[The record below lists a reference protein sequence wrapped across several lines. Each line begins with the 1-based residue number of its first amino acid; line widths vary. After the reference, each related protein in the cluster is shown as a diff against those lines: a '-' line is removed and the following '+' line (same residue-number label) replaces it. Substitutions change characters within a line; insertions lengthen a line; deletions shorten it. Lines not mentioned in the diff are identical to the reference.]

1 MAVLSHGG
9 HEQASGAAE
18 RIWLCSHQVNQT
30 RGFTGTSAASASG
43 PPRPPKPKPYRSTA
57 ATPRQEPQENRAVVG
72 DAQRPN
78 AGVTK
83 RWKSALADIWPD
95 RLPGGQGDDIGC
107 NSEVFF
113 NQKQPPQAADLASIA
128 TPVSSPGSRS
138 PAARAASPC
147 GTPRRGS
154 RKPLS
159 LVGSQISATTEATE
173 LQPSVLTAE
182 RAPAAAL
189 TLPAALAD
197 VAQQASALLS
207 CDVRSSAATA
217 LATFAPPAVAVAAL
231 PPALP
236 AVAQAAA
243 PVQATV
249 AAIADEA
256 PLGQKKQLSG
266 DACATEDTDLNH
278 QAAAKQRSCSE
289 LPSSERAR
297 LLEESARRLRSNAE
311 RVRGDAVRSRLFG
324 LPQASEAVIAEAVFT
339 SPEEGA
345 CLQEAATTAATTA
358 TAAAAAATATPA
370 ATKHLEDL
378 RKRIAQLDEVNRLEK
393 QRLEQEQRDAD
404 LRRQAQ
410 ETFEKTILEKTEREL
425 RLQRE
430 RDEQAE
436 AEYLQRSRRAQQELE
451 ERQQWRQEQQQLQ
464 QQKSRR
470 LHEKRNEGRSE
481 ASQMAWW
488 KQFEDELERQWADQE
503 QEERRRLEEYA
514 SQRSRQLDEWERRL
528 LAERAKMGHSAEFA
542 EAMRHRKMKS
552 AAFADVTYYN
562 AQRSRS
568 QGPQPAAQPACAGAS
583 KAREASQPK
592 APPSAASAPPLDV
605 KTLSPEE
612 RAVVRELQSVQA
624 APRDC
629 QKAKVKELLLRWHP
643 DKNPDCEALATRVF
657 QFVQKQRQAIL
668 GL

>member
-159 LVGSQISATTEATE
+159 LVGSQISATT
-173 LQPSVLTAE
+173 
-182 RAPAAAL
+182 
-189 TLPAALAD
+189 
-197 VAQQASALLS
+197 
-207 CDVRSSAATA
+207 
-217 LATFAPPAVAVAAL
+217 
-231 PPALP
+231 
-236 AVAQAAA
+236 VAQAAA